1 MHCKYAI
8 NVVSYLYNGKEAQ
21 NMADVGNII
30 STQRKRL
37 GLTMKEIAE
46 AVGVSEA
53 TVSRRESGDINNMRR
68 DKIAKLAAVLNLSPI
83 KILGIE
89 ETPAP
94 ISDRELKF
102 ALYGDPAEDVSR
114 EDLKAIR
121 DYAAYIRER
130 KGKQ

>member
-1 MHCKYAI
+1 
-8 NVVSYLYNGKEAQ
+8 
-21 NMADVGNII
+21 MADVGNII

-46 AVGVSEA
+46 AVGVAEA
-53 TVSRRESGDINNMRR
+53 TVSRWESGDINNMRR

-89 ETPAP
+89 ETPTP
-94 ISDRELKF
+94 ISDKEFKF
-102 ALYGDPAEDVSR
+102 ALYGDPAEDVSS

-130 KGKQ
+130 KEKQ

>member
-1 MHCKYAI
+1 MSI
-8 NVVSYLYNGKEAQ
+8 
-21 NMADVGNII
+21 GNII

-53 TVSRRESGDINNMRR
+53 TVSRWESGDINNMRR
-68 DKIAKLAAVLNLSPI
+68 DKIAKLADVLNLSPI

-89 ETPAP
+89 ETPAL

-102 ALYGDPAEDVSR
+102 ALYGDPAEDVSS

-121 DYAAYIRER
+121 DYAAYVRER

>member
-1 MHCKYAI
+1 
-8 NVVSYLYNGKEAQ
+8 
-21 NMADVGNII
+21 MADVGNII

-37 GLTMKEIAE
+37 GLAMKDVAE

-53 TVSRRESGDINNMRR
+53 TVSRWESGDINNMRR
-68 DKIAKLAAVLNLSPI
+68 DKIAKLAAALNLSPI

-94 ISDRELKF
+94 ISDKELKF
-102 ALYGDPAEDVSR
+102 ALYGDPAEDVTS

-121 DYAAYIRER
+121 DYAAYIRDR